1 MFCLCSAYHVARSIN
16 TCLLAQYYPV
26 NMCAVLR
33 ARRWFGTLFE
43 PTADQLAAIAAQPV
57 VYGLVGQHIGQ
68 RTGRLHIHVLLA
80 YSNPRV
86 RPTFI
91 KGMHWEPAR
100 GSYSELKAYCDKDGD
115 IYEWGI
121 IPESR
126 STLRDCWSKFVDSIK
141 AGSVDKDSRMYA
153 RYQNYADRRSAE
165 LKPKRN
171 FDGDLSDKN
180 IWLVG
185 PTGCGKSRMAHEAF
199 PPEEIFNKLLNKWW
213 DGYNGQKCV
222 LIEDADPTMC
232 KFIAHYFKIWCDRY
246 PFIAEKKGGAI
257 AVNASDY
264 NLVVTSQ
271 YTIDEC
277 FPEER
282 DAEAIRRR
290 FDVFEFK
297 EEDSLS
303 FTWKSV
309 TLD

>member
-1 MFCLCSAYHVARSIN
+1 
-16 TCLLAQYYPV
+16 
-26 NMCAVLR
+26 MCAVLR

-43 PTADQLAAIAAQPV
+43 PTSDQLAAIALQPV
-57 VYGLVGQHIGQ
+57 VYGLIGQHIGQ
-68 RTGRLHIHVLLA
+68 RSCRIHTHVLLA
-80 YSNPRV
+80 YANPRV

-91 KGMHWEPAR
+91 PGMHWDPAPGDYTSIR
-100 GSYSELKAYCDKDGD
+100 SYCDKDDD
-115 IYEWGI
+115 IYEWGAT
-121 IPESR
+121 PSGR
-126 STLRDCWSKFVDSIK
+126 KGLQDAWNHFVDTIK
-141 AGSVDKDSRMYA
+141 AGEVDKDS
-153 RYQNYADRRSAE
+153 QFLKNYEGE
-165 LKPKRN
+165 LAH
-171 FDGDLSDKN
+171 KN

-199 PPEEIFNKLLNKWW
+199 PPEE
-213 DGYNGQKCV
+213 KCV